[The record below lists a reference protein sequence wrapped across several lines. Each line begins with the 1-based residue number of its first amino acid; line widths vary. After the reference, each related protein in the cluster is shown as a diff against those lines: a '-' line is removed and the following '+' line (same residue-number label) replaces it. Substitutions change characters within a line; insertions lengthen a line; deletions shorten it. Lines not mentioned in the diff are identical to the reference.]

1 MKIFVF
7 LVLTFY
13 STIYPQQNNSESIL
27 KLEHT
32 VVNSTNCPAE
42 YQVNLIIDEQLE
54 KKSAGLAI
62 LYSILLPGMGELY
75 ADAYGSGKYFTIAEG
90 VLVATYIGMS
100 VYANNQEDNYKAYAT
115 SNANVNTNGKDET
128 YFATIS
134 EFDDIFQY
142 NDEKALERNFNQMY
156 DQQSYFWKWAS
167 TEDRQTYRS
176 IWSSSEQTYNDLRF
190 VVGLMLLNRV
200 VSAIN
205 AARLVSAYNNRIDE
219 QLSWNISLGFKNNLN
234 LPTSLNLNFQTA
246 F

>member
-1 MKIFVF
+1 MKIFLF
-7 LVLTFY
+7 LLLIL
-13 STIYPQQNNSESIL
+13 STIIYPQENNINSIL
-27 KLEHT
+27 QLEFAVT
-32 VVNSTNCPAE
+32 NSTNHSKNYKE
-42 YQVNLIIDEQLE
+42 NLIIDENLE

-62 LYSILLPGMGELY
+62 IYSLLLPGMGELY
-75 ADAYGSGKYFTIAEG
+75 ANAYDSGKFFTIAEG
-90 VLVATYIGMS
+90 LLVATYIGMS
-100 VYANNQEDNYKAYAT
+100 VYANNQENNYKAYAT

-134 EFDDIFQY
+134 EFDDIIQY

-156 DQQSYFWKWAS
+156 NTETHFWKWAS
-167 TEDRQTYRS
+167 IEDRQTYRGM
-176 IWSSSEQTYNDLRF
+176 WSSSEQTFNDLRF

-219 QLSWNISLGFKNNLN
+219 QISWNISLGLRNNIN
-234 LPTSLNLNFQTA
+234 LPTSLNLNFQTS

>member
-1 MKIFVF
+1 MKIFAF
-7 LVLTFY
+7 LILIL
-13 STIYPQQNNSESIL
+13 STIGYPQQNNTESIL
-27 KLEHT
+27 KLEHS
-32 VVNSTNCPAE
+32 VSISTNNSIE
-42 YQVNLIIDEQLE
+42 YQENLIYDEQLE

-62 LYSILLPGMGELY
+62 LYSLLLPGMGELY
-75 ADAYGSGKYFTIAEG
+75 ADAYDSGKYFTIAEG
-90 VLVATYIGMS
+90 VLVATFIGMN

-134 EFDDIFQY
+134 EFDNIFQY

-156 DQQSYFWKWAS
+156 NTESNFWKWAS
-167 TEDRQTYRS
+167 TQDRQTYRGM
-176 IWSSSEQTYNDLRF
+176 WSSSEQTFNDLRF

-219 QLSWNISLGFKNNLN
+219 QMSWNISLGLKNNIN
-234 LPTSLNLNFQTA
+234 LPTSLNLNFKTT